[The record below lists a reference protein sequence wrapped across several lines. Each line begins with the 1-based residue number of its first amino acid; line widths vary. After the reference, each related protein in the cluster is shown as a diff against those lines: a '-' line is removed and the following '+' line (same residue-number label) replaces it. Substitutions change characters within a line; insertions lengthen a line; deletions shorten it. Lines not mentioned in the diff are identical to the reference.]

1 MSTPHYQIIR
11 RPIITE
17 KGLGVKEIHGTVVF
31 EVSAKATKT
40 QIKEA
45 VQQIFKVKV
54 AGVRTANFY
63 GKMRRR
69 GQTEGYRRDWKKA
82 YVKLAEGEKN
92 DRVCGEFVVGFQGL
106 YYNPEGKKAVTSGRC
121 MPPRDEQGKRQRWD

>member
-1 MSTPHYQIIR
+1 MSQDFFQIIR

-17 KGLGVKEIHGTVVF
+17 KGLAVKETQHTVVF
-31 EVSAKATKT
+31 EVAPAATKT

-54 AGVRTANFY
+54 DSVRTAQFH

-69 GQTEGYRRDWKKA
+69 GRAEGYRRDWKKA
-82 YVKLAEGEKN
+82 YVKLAPGEKMIEY
-92 DRVCGEFVVGFQGL
+92 GENL
-106 YYNPEGKKAVTSGRC
+106 
-121 MPPRDEQGKRQRWD
+121 